1 MFKPKE
7 SQMDKKYVKHL
18 TRDELL
24 ERMADEFVDMHKGT
38 YIDLV
43 RWETALELVERFYN
57 VDAKIVF
64 TKKEQR

>member
-1 MFKPKE
+1 
-7 SQMDKKYVKHL
+7 MDKKYVKHL